1 MKIGLDRARSAA
13 PSFDKLI
20 REICK
25 LLQCEP
31 ASPRPA

>member
-1 MKIGLDRARSAA
+1 MKLDLDRARSGA

-25 LLQCEP
+25 LLQCERV
-31 ASPRPA
+31 SSRPA